1 LYILIVLNIIF
12 IKTYFMNRILLF
24 CCATIIYTSVLAQNQ
39 QQAGFYAVP
48 DSIKTI
54 GFITD
59 VSVVAKEDPK
69 RITAFIAVDRNQL
82 GLYKNKSKKEIVWH
96 FSNRQELKAMMQGW
110 PFDWKYSETYKLLLL
125 TTSDSASNTR
135 LCSGYIFFDK
145 ENKWKLLA
153 TQTFND
159 TAGIKNIF
167 SININTKKYTANFS
181 NRWLLR
187 SNNTWKAL
195 DSQTTKAPV
204 LRPMSNIDSIT
215 QQKIEEDILTAKLPK
230 DSVTYKDGIFYQPI
244 KEGSGRQV
252 QLTDTVVVHYK
263 GWLFSNGSVFDE
275 TKEKPATFPLN
286 RLIRGWQIGVPQC
299 KVGGKIRLFIP
310 SGSAYGIRTFATDIP
325 PNSTLVF
332 DVEVVEVKEKR

>member
-1 LYILIVLNIIF
+1 M
-12 IKTYFMNRILLF
+12 KQLLLLSF
-24 CCATIIYTSVLAQNQ
+24 TVIIYTAALAQNQ
-39 QQAGFYAVP
+39 QQEGVYAVP
-48 DSIKTI
+48 DSIKAT

-59 VSVVAKEDPK
+59 VSVVTKEDPK
-69 RITAFIAVDRNQL
+69 RITAFIGADRNSL
-82 GLYKNKSKKEIVWH
+82 GLYKNKSKKEVAWH

-110 PFDWKYSETYKLLLL
+110 PYDWKYNETYKLLFL

-135 LCSGYIFFDK
+135 LCSGYIFFAK

-159 TAGIKNIF
+159 TAGLKNIF
-167 SININTKKYTANFS
+167 SSNINTKKYATTFS

-187 SNNTWKAL
+187 SNNAWKAL
-195 DSQTTKAPV
+195 DSQTTKPPV
-204 LRPMSNIDSIT
+204 LRPMPNIDSVA
-215 QQKIEEDILTAKLPK
+215 QQKIEEDNLTAKLPK
-230 DSVTYKDGIFYQPI
+230 DSVTYKEGIFYQPLE
-244 KEGSGRQV
+244 EGTGRLV
-252 QLTDTVVVHYK
+252 LVTDTVVVHYK

-275 TKEKPATFPLN
+275 TKEKPATFPLG

>member
-1 LYILIVLNIIF
+1 MKQLLLLSLIS
-12 IKTYFMNRILLF
+12 
-24 CCATIIYTSVLAQNQ
+24 IIYTSIQAQNPPQ
-39 QQAGFYAVP
+39 EGVYATP
-48 DSIKTI
+48 DSIKAI

-59 VSVVAKEDPK
+59 VIVAAKEDPK
-69 RITAFIAVDRNQL
+69 RITAFISADRNRL
-82 GLYKNKSKKEIVWH
+82 GLLKTKNKKEVAWH
-96 FSNRQELKAMMQGW
+96 FSNRSELKEMMQGW
-110 PFDWKYSETYKLLLL
+110 PYDWQYNETYKLLLL
-125 TTSDSASNTR
+125 TTSDSVSNTR
-135 LCSGYIFFDK
+135 LCSGYIFFPK

-159 TAGIKNIF
+159 TAGLKNIF
-167 SININTKKYTANFS
+167 SSNINTKKYIASFS

-195 DSQTTKAPV
+195 DSQATKPPV
-204 LRPMSNIDSIT
+204 LRPMSNIDSIA
-215 QQKIEEDILTAKLPK
+215 QQKIEEDILAAKLPK

-275 TKEKPATFPLN
+275 TKEKPATFPLA

-332 DVEVVEVKEKR
+332 DVEVVEVKEKMSK

>member
-1 LYILIVLNIIF
+1 M
-12 IKTYFMNRILLF
+12 KQLLLLSL
-24 CCATIIYTSVLAQNQ
+24 AIIIYTSVLAQNKQ
-39 QQAGFYAVP
+39 QEGVYIVP
-48 DSIKTI
+48 DSIKAI

-59 VSVVAKEDPK
+59 VTVVNINEPK
-69 RITAFIAVDRNQL
+69 RIEVYIHADKRFSL
-82 GLYKNKSKKEIVWH
+82 GLTKSKNSNEIAWH
-96 FSNRQELKAMMQGW
+96 FSENQQLMFKKQSVPYNWEYNKI
-110 PFDWKYSETYKLLLL
+110 YKLLIL
-125 TTSDSASNTR
+125 TASDSATNTSIN
-135 LCSGYIFFDK
+135 SGYIYLPD
-145 ENKWKLLA
+145 ENKWKMVESKSYKSISTL
-153 TQTFND
+153 
-159 TAGIKNIF
+159 KNIF
-167 SININTKKYTANFS
+167 SGNINTKKYSATFS

-195 DSQTTKAPV
+195 DSQTTKPPV
-204 LRPMSNIDSIT
+204 LRPMSNIDSIE
-215 QQKIEEDILTAKLPK
+215 QQKTEEDILTAKLPK
-230 DSVTYKDGIFYQPI
+230 NSVTYKEGIFYQHL

-275 TKEKPATFPLN
+275 TKEKPATFPLA

-299 KVGGKIRLFIP
+299 KVGGKIRLLIP

>member
-1 LYILIVLNIIF
+1 
-12 IKTYFMNRILLF
+12 MNKILLF
-24 CCATIIYTSVLAQNQ
+24 CCAAIIHNSVVSQNQ
-39 QQAGFYAVP
+39 QQEDVYAIP
-48 DSIKTI
+48 DSIKAI

-69 RITAFIAVDRNQL
+69 KITAFIGADRNQL
-82 GLYKNKSKKEIVWH
+82 GLYKNKSKKEIAWH

-110 PFDWKYSETYKLLLL
+110 AYDWQYNETYKLLLL
-125 TTSDSASNTR
+125 NTSDSASNTR
-135 LCSGYIFFDK
+135 LCSGYIFFPK

-153 TQTFND
+153 TQAFND
-159 TAGIKNIF
+159 TSGIKNIF
-167 SININTKKYTANFS
+167 SRNINTKKYAATFS

-195 DSQTTKAPV
+195 DSQTTKPPV
-204 LRPMSNIDSIT
+204 LRPMSNIDSVA
-215 QQKIEEDILTAKLPK
+215 QQKTEEDILTAKLPK

-244 KEGSGRQV
+244 KEGSGRLV

-275 TKEKPATFPLN
+275 TKDKPATFPLA

-332 DVEVVEVKEKR
+332 DVEVVEEKRRR

>member
-1 LYILIVLNIIF
+1 M
-12 IKTYFMNRILLF
+12 KQLLLLSL
-24 CCATIIYTSVLAQNQ
+24 AIIIYTSVLAQNK
-39 QQAGFYAVP
+39 QQAGVYAVL
-48 DSIKTI
+48 DSIKAI

-59 VSVVAKEDPK
+59 VTVATKEDPK
-69 RITAFIAVDRNQL
+69 RITAFIGADRNQL
-82 GLYKNKSKKEIVWH
+82 GLSKNKSKKEIAWH
-96 FSNRQELKAMMQGW
+96 FSNRPELKEMMQGW
-110 PFDWKYSETYKLLLL
+110 AYEWKYDETYKLLLL
-125 TTSDSASNTR
+125 TAIDSALNTR
-135 LCSGYIFFDK
+135 LCSGYIYFAN

-167 SININTKKYTANFS
+167 SSNINNKKYTATFS

-195 DSQTTKAPV
+195 DSQITKPPV
-204 LRPMSNIDSIT
+204 LRPMSNIDSIA
-215 QQKIEEDILTAKLPK
+215 QQKTEEDILTAKLPK
-230 DSVTYKDGIFYQPI
+230 DSVIYKDGIFYQHL

-275 TKEKPATFPLN
+275 TKEKPATFPLA

-332 DVEVVEVKEKR
+332 DVEVVEVREKMEK

>member
-1 LYILIVLNIIF
+1 MKQLLLLSLIII
-12 IKTYFMNRILLF
+12 T
-24 CCATIIYTSVLAQNQ
+24 CTSIQAQNPP
-39 QQAGFYAVP
+39 QAGVYAVP
-48 DSIKTI
+48 DSIKAI

-59 VSVVAKEDPK
+59 VIVAAKEDPK
-69 RITAFIAVDRNQL
+69 RITAFIGADRNRL
-82 GLYKNKSKKEIVWH
+82 GLFKNKSKKEIAWH
-96 FSNRQELKAMMQGW
+96 FSNRPELKEMMQGW
-110 PFDWKYSETYKLLLL
+110 PYDWQYNETYKLLLL

-135 LCSGYIFFDK
+135 LCSGYIFFAK

-153 TQTFND
+153 TQAFND

-167 SININTKKYTANFS
+167 SRNITNKKYTASFS

-195 DSQTTKAPV
+195 DSQATKPPV
-204 LRPMSNIDSIT
+204 LRPMSNIDSIA

-230 DSVTYKDGIFYQPI
+230 DSVTYKEGIFYQPI

-252 QLTDTVVVHYK
+252 QLTDTMVVHYK
-263 GWLFSNGSVFDE
+263 GWLFSNGSIFDE
-275 TKEKPATFPLN
+275 TKEKPATFPLA

-332 DVEVVEVKEKR
+332 DVEVVEVKGKM

>member
-1 LYILIVLNIIF
+1 M
-12 IKTYFMNRILLF
+12 KQLLLLSL
-24 CCATIIYTSVLAQNQ
+24 AAIIYTSALAQYQ
-39 QQAGFYAVP
+39 LQKGVYAVP
-48 DSIKTI
+48 DSIKAI

-59 VSVVAKEDPK
+59 VSVVAEEDPK

-167 SININTKKYTANFS
+167 SKNITTKKYAATFS

-187 SNNTWKAL
+187 NNNTWKAL
-195 DSQTTKAPV
+195 DSQTTKPPV
-204 LRPMSNIDSIT
+204 LRPMSNIDSVA
-215 QQKIEEDILTAKLPK
+215 QQKTEEDILTAKLPK
-230 DSVTYKDGIFYQPI
+230 DSVTYKDGIFYQSL
-244 KEGSGRQV
+244 KEGSDRQV
-252 QLTDTVVVHYK
+252 QLTDTVMVHYK
-263 GWLFSNGSVFDE
+263 GWLFNNGSVFDE
-275 TKEKPATFPLN
+275 TKEKPVTFPLN
-286 RLIRGWQIGVPQC
+286 RLINGWQIGVPQC

-310 SGSAYGIRTFATDIP
+310 SGNAYGIRTFTTDIP
-325 PNSTLVF
+325 PNSTLMF
-332 DVEVVEVKEKR
+332 DVEVVEVKGSR

>member
-1 LYILIVLNIIF
+1 M
-12 IKTYFMNRILLF
+12 KRILLF
-24 CCATIIYTSVLAQNQ
+24 CSTAIIYTSAIAQNQ
-39 QQAGFYAVP
+39 RQEGVYTVP
-48 DSIKTI
+48 DSIKAT

-59 VSVVAKEDPK
+59 ITVAAKEDPK
-69 RITAFIAVDRNQL
+69 QITTYINADNRFIL
-82 GLYKNKSKKEIVWH
+82 GLSKKNNKREIIWH
-96 FSNRQELKAMMQGW
+96 FSQYRQLQLVLPKLSRL
-110 PFDWKYSETYKLLLL
+110 PYNWKYNEKYKLLLL

-135 LCSGYIFFDK
+135 ICSGYIYFAN
-145 ENKWKLLA
+145 ENKWKLIA

-159 TAGIKNIF
+159 TATIKNI
-167 SININTKKYTANFS
+167 SAGNIITKKYTATFS

-195 DSQTTKAPV
+195 DSQTTKPPV
-204 LRPMSNIDSIT
+204 LRPMSNIDSVA
-215 QQKIEEDILTAKLPK
+215 QQKKEEDILTAKLPK
-230 DSVTYKDGIFYQPI
+230 DSAIYKEGIFYQPI
-244 KEGSGRQV
+244 QEGTGRQV

-275 TKEKPATFPLN
+275 TKEKPATFPLA
-286 RLIRGWQIGVPQC
+286 RLIPGWQIGVPQC

-332 DVEVVEVKEKR
+332 DVEVVEVRGKM

>member
-1 LYILIVLNIIF
+1 M
-12 IKTYFMNRILLF
+12 KRILLF
-24 CCATIIYTSVLAQNQ
+24 CCTAIIYSSAIAQNQ
-39 QQAGFYAVP
+39 RQEGVYTVP
-48 DSIKTI
+48 DSIKAT
-54 GFITD
+54 GFIADIIIT
-59 VSVVAKEDPK
+59 AKEGDPK
-69 RITAFIAVDRNQL
+69 RTAAFIVADGNWL
-82 GLYKNKSKKEIVWH
+82 GLNKYKSKKEVAWYFRI
-96 FSNRQELKAMMQGW
+96 RQEHKESMQGW
-110 PFDWKYSETYKLLLL
+110 LYNWNYNETYKLLLL
-125 TTSDSASNTR
+125 TTSDSATNTR
-135 LCSGYIFFDK
+135 LCSFYIYLSN

-167 SININTKKYTANFS
+167 SRNINNKKYTATFS

-195 DSQTTKAPV
+195 DNQTTKPPV
-204 LRPMSNIDSIT
+204 LRPMSNIDSVA
-215 QQKIEEDILTAKLPK
+215 QQKTEEDILTAKLPK
-230 DSVTYKDGIFYQPI
+230 DSVIYKEGIFYQPI

-275 TKEKPATFPLN
+275 TKEKPAIFPLA

-310 SGSAYGIRTFATDIP
+310 SGCAYGIRTFATDIP

-332 DVEVVEVKEKR
+332 DVEVLEVREKM

>member
-1 LYILIVLNIIF
+1 M
-12 IKTYFMNRILLF
+12 KQLLLLSF
-24 CCATIIYTSVLAQNQ
+24 TVIIYTFSLAQNQ
-39 QQAGFYAVP
+39 QQEGVYVIP
-48 DSIKTI
+48 DSIKAI

-59 VSVVAKEDPK
+59 AVVAAKGEPK
-69 RITAFIAVDRNQL
+69 RITAFIGADRNSL
-82 GLYKNKSKKEIVWH
+82 GLSKNKNKKEIAWH
-96 FSNRQELKAMMQGW
+96 FSNRPELKEMMQGW
-110 PFDWKYSETYKLLLL
+110 AYDWKYDETYKLLLL
-125 TTSDSASNTR
+125 TAIDSATNTR
-135 LCSGYIFFDK
+135 LCSGYIFFPK

-167 SININTKKYTANFS
+167 SRNINTKKYAATFS

-195 DSQTTKAPV
+195 DSQTTKPPV
-204 LRPMSNIDSIT
+204 LRPMSNIDSVA
-215 QQKIEEDILTAKLPK
+215 QQKTEEDILTAKLPK
-230 DSVTYKDGIFYQPI
+230 DSVTYKEGIFYQHL

-275 TKEKPATFPLN
+275 TKDKPATFPLA

-310 SGSAYGIRTFATDIP
+310 SGSAYGIRTFATDLP

-332 DVEVVEVKEKR
+332 DVEVVEVKEKM

>member
-1 LYILIVLNIIF
+1 M
-12 IKTYFMNRILLF
+12 KQLLLLSL
-24 CCATIIYTSVLAQNQ
+24 TIIIYTSVLAQNKQ
-39 QQAGFYAVP
+39 QEGVYAMP
-48 DSIKTI
+48 DSIKAI

-59 VSVVAKEDPK
+59 VTVATKEDPK
-69 RITAFIAVDRNQL
+69 RITAFIGADRNQL
-82 GLYKNKSKKEIVWH
+82 GLSKNKSKKEIAWH
-96 FSNRQELKAMMQGW
+96 FSNRPELKEMMQGW
-110 PFDWKYSETYKLLLL
+110 AYDWKYDETYKLLLL

-135 LCSGYIFFDK
+135 LCSGYIFFAK

-167 SININTKKYTANFS
+167 SRNINTKKYTATFS

-195 DSQTTKAPV
+195 DSQTTKPPV
-204 LRPMSNIDSIT
+204 LRPMSNIDSIA

-230 DSVTYKDGIFYQPI
+230 DSVTYKEGIFYQPI
-244 KEGSGRQV
+244 KEGGGRQV

-263 GWLFSNGSVFDE
+263 GWLFSNSSVFDE
-275 TKEKPATFPLN
+275 TKEKPATFPLA